1 MPHNVTPASGG
12 AGSKT
17 SSKKGYTF
25 TKTFTKAGT
34 FKYVCTIHSS
44 MKVSVKRQ
52 LSGCELVAARRT
64 ILVSVAAAP
73 WRRIARTVA
82 SRSSAPW
89 HATRT
94 W

>member
-17 SSKKGYTF
+17 SSKKGFTF

-34 FKYVCTIHSS
+34 FKYVLHDPLLDEDD
-44 MKVSVKRQ
+44 RQ
-52 LSGCELVAARRT
+52 GQLIGCELVAARST